1 MQNCHCPEL
10 LRHHRRS
17 ASTRTSRPRRR
28 HRVHQRTRAVRHAW
42 LPIHAPPGRREG
54 GERRRRG
61 PGETNLE
68 DRRAAAP
75 LDGHAAAALLST
87 GVRPRRSSRRACGGA
102 DLDGRGAAENVDV
115 RRLLSTRWRSS
126 ARRRGSGFVEE
137 KGEGRGRGEGEA
149 ALALI

>member
-1 MQNCHCPEL
+1 MHGCPY
-10 LRHHRRS
+10 
-17 ASTRTSRPRRR
+17 T
-28 HRVHQRTRAVRHAW
+28 
-42 LPIHAPPGRREG
+42 
-54 GERRRRG
+54 RRRG
-61 PGETNLE
+61 EEKEGRGEGEGRGRLTSRIVV
-68 DRRAAAP
+68 RR
-75 LDGHAAAALLST
+75 LLST

-149 ALALI
+149 ALTLI